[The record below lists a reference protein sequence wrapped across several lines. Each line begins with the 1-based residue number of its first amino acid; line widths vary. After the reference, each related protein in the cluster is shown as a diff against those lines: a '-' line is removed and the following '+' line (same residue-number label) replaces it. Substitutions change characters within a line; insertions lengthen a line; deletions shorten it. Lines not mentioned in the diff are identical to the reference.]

1 MAAKADPHRFDDLFA
16 PFGRIVLRRMFGG
29 EGIYADSLMF
39 GLVVDDRIYFKT
51 DDLTRAAYVAEQ
63 CDAFTYGTK
72 DGRHVSLS
80 YFAIPERLYDD
91 PEELAGWARRAH
103 AVARAKPKA
112 KPKPKLKA
120 KAKPKPQKK
129 K

>member
-1 MAAKADPHRFDDLFA
+1 MAPKADLHRFDDLFA
-16 PFGRIVLRRMFGG
+16 PFGRIDLRRMFGG

-39 GLVVDDRIYFKT
+39 GLVVDDRIYLKT
-51 DDLTRAAYVAEQ
+51 DDVTRAAYVAEQ

-72 DGRHVSLS
+72 NGRHVSLS

-91 PEELAGWARRAH
+91 PDELAGWARHAH
-103 AVARAKPKA
+103 AVARAKPKPKIKA
-112 KPKPKLKA
+112 KVKPK
-120 KAKPKPQKK
+120 KK